1 MAHAPFCN
9 RIRTRACA
17 RAPVSSHGNE
27 FSARWIS
34 GWIKSD
40 DPRRRPFKR
49 RAQAWWR
56 WRARLFG
63 RVVWSYQQDD
73 RAGGAMT
80 GHDDDDFDSQTRTP
94 ITPGLGC
101 YPRSDVR
108 SPSWPCI
115 SCTNNALFS
124 AYTFCWRI
132 CLFRNMIAA
141 ILFPVYV
148 YYPPC
153 STCRRITCR
162 FTTIPSAN
170 INPTVYRSPA
180 TWISLACVFNLRMTI
195 RLTIDAA
202 RSKLYTKSRYTIF
215 LIFRR
220 RCNIVRK
227 GICFDVTRLKRGTDC
242 SIQRYVTFSKK

>member
-1 MAHAPFCN
+1 MLHSATGYGRVHALEHRCRVMETSFLRVEFQGESRATTLDDDLLSGVHKRGGGGAHGCLA
-9 RIRTRACA
+9 
-17 RAPVSSHGNE
+17 V
-27 FSARWIS
+27 
-34 GWIKSD
+34 
-40 DPRRRPFKR
+40 
-49 RAQAWWR
+49 
-56 WRARLFG
+56 
-63 RVVWSYQQDD
+63 VVWSYQQDD

-148 YYPPC
+148 YYLPC

-170 INPTVYRSPA
+170 INPIVYRSPA
-180 TWISLACVFNLRMTI
+180 TWISPACVFSLRTTV
-195 RLTIDAA
+195 RLTIDTA
-202 RSKLYTKSRYTIF
+202 RSKLHTKSRYTIF
-215 LIFRR
+215 LIFQC
-220 RCNIVRK
+220 RCYLVRK
-227 GICFDVTRLKRGTDC
+227 RICFDITRLKRGTDY
-242 SIQRYVTFSKK
+242 SIQRYVTFGKK